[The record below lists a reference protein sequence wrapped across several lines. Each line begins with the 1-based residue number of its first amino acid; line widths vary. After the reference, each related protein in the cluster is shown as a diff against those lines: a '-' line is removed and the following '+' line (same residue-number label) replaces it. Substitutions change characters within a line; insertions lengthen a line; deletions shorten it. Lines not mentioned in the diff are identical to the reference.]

1 MRLVKYTAGASSF
14 ALATTLLDARA
25 YPARALAALY
35 HGRWSIEELYK
46 ISKQMLAVEYFH
58 SRSER
63 GVKQELFAH
72 FTLIAMT
79 RLFTNH
85 TEGGFRTEAGKPP
98 MQANFQNAM
107 RTMAR
112 NVAEAAT
119 AVLDHAVP
127 DRREHARQRQRPGR
141 SYPRKSRKPASKWKS
156 SNKSA
161 KTKQATH
168 AA

>member
-1 MRLVKYTAGASSF
+1 MPLPCWTPRPS
-14 ALATTLLDARA
+14 
-25 YPARALAALY
+25 PARALADLY

-46 ISKQMLAVEYFH
+46 ISKQMLTVEYFH

-112 NVAEAAT
+112 NVAGLLLQYSTTLCQTVGSMLASIANC
-119 AVLDHAVP
+119 
-127 DRREHARQRQRPGR
+127 RQRQRPGR

-156 SNKSA
+156 SNKPA
-161 KTKQATH
+161 ETKTKQATH